1 MKRML
6 IALVVVALAGAVAAI
21 APTLSAG
28 ASGLSSAEVADL
40 QYMREEE
47 KVARDVYT
55 ALAAKWSE
63 ATVFERIALSEQRH
77 MDAVKATLDL
87 YGISDPAAGKAPGEF
102 TNAELQSLY
111 DRLVAEG
118 SVSLT
123 AALGVGQTIEKTDIA
138 DLQEAMAAT
147 TNADLDRLFGNLL
160 RGSQNHLQAS
170 RATRTAPF
178 LLGGRVRG
186 SGRARATVQARTAL
200 PEPARAPA
208 ISCRLVRGWGLAVA
222 TVKAVW
228 GQDGSSDPATPEG
241 GTLCVPPSVFGG
253 IVRWP

>member
-160 RGSQNHLQAS
+160 RGSQNHLQAFTS
-170 RATRTAPF
+170 HTDGA
-178 LLGGRVRG
+178 V
-186 SGRARATVQARTAL
+186 
-200 PEPARAPA
+200 PARGTGQGLGPRAGHGAGANGSAGTGTCTRDQLQTRQGVGPGGGHGQGGVGA
-208 ISCRLVRGWGLAVA
+208 GW
-222 TVKAVW
+222 
-228 GQDGSSDPATPEG
+228 
-241 GTLCVPPSVFGG
+241 
-253 IVRWP
+253 